1 MGSIFISYSR
11 LDQEIVKT
19 LVEDLK
25 ALGNDVWFDQT
36 LTGGQRWWNN
46 ILDNIRER
54 DIFVFAISPESLDS
68 EACKNELNYV
78 EKLGK
83 AILPVLISDKVK
95 VNLLPHPLSD
105 IQVTDYRH
113 QDKKTA
119 FALIKA
125 ISGLPASPP
134 LPDPLPEQP
143 PVPVSYLSTLKEQI
157 ETEEPLGYK
166 EQVSLVFQLKASLG
180 EGRSPDEI
188 YDLLL
193 CLKQRND
200 LLAKVAVEIDPVLDS
215 IKKKLSM
222 SQNSERPGIV
232 PKGSSPPSQGDSEM
246 NLTYPSPPP
255 PKGAIHCFE
264 CGSENRHDA
273 KYCRNCGKPLSTEEA
288 TRRKGVKSR
297 KFICPPDG
305 IDKLITDL
313 RFWLEGQDFTCQNIP
328 TEENEILLQVVK
340 KGSWRKFV
348 GMETALNVLIRQKEN
363 MVTVEIGA
371 GNWIDKAAVGTA
383 SVFVLWPLAVTAGI
397 GAWQQMK
404 LPEEI
409 FDFIGS
415 KLAAK

>member
-1 MGSIFISYSR
+1 MARIFISYSR
-11 LDQEIVKT
+11 FDQKIVKT

-36 LTGGQRWWNN
+36 LTGGQRWWDN
-46 ILDNIRER
+46 ILANIREY
-54 DIFVFAISPESLDS
+54 DIFVFVISPESLES
-68 EACKNELNYV
+68 EACKNELSYV

-105 IQVTDYRH
+105 IQVTDYQH

-125 ISGLPASPP
+125 ISGLPASAP
-134 LPDPLPEQP
+134 LPVPLPEQP

-157 ETEEPLGYK
+157 EANESLGYK
-166 EQVSLVFQLKASLG
+166 EQISLVFQLKASLS

-188 YDLLL
+188 QALLL

-200 LLAKVAVEIDPVLDS
+200 LLAKVAVEINTVLES
-215 IKKKLSM
+215 IEKKLSI
-222 SQNSERPGIV
+222 SHISEKPGTV
-232 PKGSSPPSQGDSEM
+232 PERSS
-246 NLTYPSPPP
+246 LSPQRESGMGLPHQRHTAP
-255 PKGAIHCFE
+255 EGAT
-264 CGSENRHDA
+264 
-273 KYCRNCGKPLSTEEA
+273 STEDT
-288 TRRKGVKSR
+288 TRRKDVKSR
-297 KFICPPDG
+297 LFICPPDG
-305 IDKLITDL
+305 INKLITDL
-313 RFWLEGQDFTCQNIP
+313 RLWLEGQNFNCQNIP
-328 TEENEILLQVVK
+328 TEENEILLQISQ

-348 GMETALNVLIRQKEN
+348 GMATALNVSFRLKEN

-371 GNWIDKAAVGTA
+371 GKWIDKAAAGTV
-383 SVFVLWPLAVTAGI
+383 SLFVLWPLAVTAGI

-404 LPEEI
+404 LPEKI

-415 KLAAK
+415 RLAAK